1 MASPNSTTEQAD
13 FLVYG
18 GGSLYMLLPKT
29 QPAKDWVREHLPADA
44 LTLGRAIAV
53 EHRYINPILD
63 GINDAG
69 LVVEG

>member
-1 MASPNSTTEQAD
+1 MDSTKHTTQPD
-13 FLVYG
+13 FRVFG
-18 GGSLYMLLPKT
+18 GGSLYMLLPKSEA
-29 QPAKDWVREHLPADA
+29 AKDWAREHLPEDA
-44 LTLGRAIAV
+44 LTLGRAIAI